1 MLAEEELDYIDIDDI
16 ANIEDSPRL
25 VFIDDECGNL
35 IEVHDGRELILL
47 EISTKRR
54 SQRFYNGL

>member
-16 ANIEDSPRL
+16 VNIEDSPRL